1 MEAAFL
7 LWASCTFR
15 SFSLAGAASLSQ
27 PIVLVVRV
35 LTLYFFLTFALW
47 SPLRTSFIYVVL
59 NIMPISMC
67 NLSLNLFWLWFPIS
81 YYKLHIHLGHLTSSL
96 NSTGLKSISCLLAVR
111 LLLSVKGRQI
121 EGVCPRTDTERFIW
135 NLPLVSFP
143 VWTSHQICSN
153 LPLKYLS
160 YLCLLFHCWHYNF
173 SHPFLTG
180 LPVLAPDTN
189 TSWLFDLLKPPVWSC
204 PGPSHCFPGKN
215 RNYALN

>member
-35 LTLYFFLTFALW
+35 LTLYFLLTFALW

-121 EGVCPRTDTERFIW
+121 EGVWHRVIHLESSFSFLPSLNQSSDLFKPSFEISLIFVSS
-135 NLPLVSFP
+135 LPL
-143 VWTSHQICSN
+143 
-153 LPLKYLS
+153 
-160 YLCLLFHCWHYNF
+160 
-173 SHPFLTG
+173 LT
-180 LPVLAPDTN
+180 L
-189 TSWLFDLLKPPVWSC
+189 
-204 PGPSHCFPGKN
+204 
-215 RNYALN
+215 